1 MARGQGKED
10 CGRPSKGVYFLP
22 GNLRARARVRF
33 RDERRR
39 RRILS
44 GEENFFNKG
53 GNSRSPRTFEI
64 RRRGPRRR
72 RSTHRWDGLVRA
84 CVCVVGRILR
94 NPSLTAASFLKR
106 SLARRRGVDLAARE
120 RRSKFLEAIV
130 KIRLS
135 ANFTA
140 VLSATLRAGA
150 YFNRAL

>member
-1 MARGQGKED
+1 MREEEEGFSLGKRIFLTRGGILDRLELSRFVVVGHEED
-10 CGRPSKGVYFLP
+10 VP
-22 GNLRARARVRF
+22 
-33 RDERRR
+33 
-39 RRILS
+39 RI
-44 GEENFFNKG
+44 G
-53 GNSRSPRTFEI
+53 GTV
-64 RRRGPRRR
+64 
-72 RSTHRWDGLVRA
+72 W

>member
-1 MARGQGKED
+1 MREEEEGFSLGKRIFLTRGGILDRLELSRFVGHEED
-10 CGRPSKGVYFLP
+10 VP
-22 GNLRARARVRF
+22 
-33 RDERRR
+33 
-39 RRILS
+39 RIDGTS
-44 GEENFFNKG
+44 G
-53 GNSRSPRTFEI
+53 
-64 RRRGPRRR
+64 
-72 RSTHRWDGLVRA
+72 A

>member
-10 CGRPSKGVYFLP
+10 CGRPSKGIYFLP

-64 RRRGPRRR
+64 RGPRRR

>member
-44 GEENFFNKG
+44 GEENFLTRG
-53 GNSRSPRTFEI
+53 GILDRLELSRFVGHEEDVPRIGGTV
-64 RRRGPRRR
+64 
-72 RSTHRWDGLVRA
+72 W